1 MHLSA
6 GVNCG
11 DDQTTDD
18 PRRIT
23 GRISVWSDDIGVGRD
38 DHDVGCEYDDI
49 DIYFN
54 DVNVDDDHDD
64 ACADSNIGRVR
75 RCRGSS
81 RTGSVAREFCP
92 RCKGCE
98 QVTYV

>member
-6 GVNCG
+6 GVNCA

-23 GRISVWSDDIGVGRD
+23 GRICMWLDDVGVGRD
-38 DHDVGCEYDDI
+38 DYDVGCEYDDLNN
-49 DIYFN
+49 YFN
-54 DVNVDDDHDD
+54 DFNIDDDHDD

-75 RCRGSS
+75 RCS
-81 RTGSVAREFCP
+81 RSGRTRSVTREFCP
-92 RCKGCE
+92 RC
-98 QVTYV
+98 